1 MKSNYFSFK
10 NKCSTD
16 EEIKKACVLD
26 EECRKEYYFLVTI
39 STQPQTVN
47 YYNLKNLVIRTSLS
61 LHLNKILLKSY

>member
-39 STQPQTVN
+39 ST
-47 YYNLKNLVIRTSLS
+47 
-61 LHLNKILLKSY
+61 